1 MQQRFTPE
9 MIAKA
14 HAKLSDRERML
25 LEQQVKRLIQIRNI
39 GELKAREV
47 LACVGAMLSE
57 SDKT

>member
-47 LACVGAMLSE
+47 LACVGALLEAVSN
-57 SDKT
+57 

>member
-1 MQQRFTPE
+1 MQQRFTPQ
-9 MIAKA
+9 MISQA

-47 LACVGAMLSE
+47 LACVGAMLSDM
-57 SDKT
+57 SD